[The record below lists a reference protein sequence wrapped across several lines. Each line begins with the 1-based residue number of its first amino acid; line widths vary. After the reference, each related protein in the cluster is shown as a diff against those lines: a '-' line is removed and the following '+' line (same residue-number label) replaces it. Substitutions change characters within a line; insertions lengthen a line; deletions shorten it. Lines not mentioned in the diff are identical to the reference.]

1 MVVRKIVTMV
11 EEIHVEGG
19 RQVDP
24 AARVAVAAAVIENPW
39 AGQGFVDDLGP
50 GIDANASDL
59 GELLTP
65 QVLDALGAPVPCANS
80 IRSLRPR
87 GRRV

>member
-1 MVVRKIVTMV
+1 MVVRKIVTAV
-11 EEIHVEGG
+11 EEIHVEAARG
-19 RQVDP
+19 RSM
-24 AARVAVAAAVIENPW
+24 RVAVAAAVIDNPW

-65 QVLDALGAPVPCANS
+65 QVLDALGAP
-80 IRSLRPR
+80 LRPTV
-87 GRRV
+87 RRP